1 MSHRSTLAITL
12 ALMTAASWNAA
23 SAQTNRDGA
32 KKPTTAAASK
42 NDDAVAAVVNGERIM
57 LSELIARL
65 DELGVAPEQREH
77 AGNAVLDAMVDST
90 LLVQFLA
97 KQKVAYDAKAVDVE
111 IAKLRAEYEKQGVSF
126 ATAIAKLGLTEAKLR
141 ASAIAE
147 AQWQTYVKERV
158 TDKDLSDH
166 FAKYR
171 EYFDGSEVRASH
183 ILIEVPDG
191 ANAAV
196 RAAAKAKA
204 DRVRKEVAGGADF
217 AAAAKKYSDCP
228 SKNQGGDVGSF
239 PRHNKVV
246 EPFARTAFALKNG
259 QVSDVVETEFGY
271 HIIKATDRKAGT
283 RLSLKDATLRTDLTN
298 AIGDHMKEAIIAELR
313 KTAKIEIAPGV
324 EVPEPVRTKTATQ
337 PTNKVKK

>member
-1 MSHRSTLAITL
+1 MTRRSFLGATL
-12 ALMTAASWNAA
+12 ALVSIASLAAAA
-23 SAQTNRDGA
+23 PQSKAVGA
-32 KKPTTAAASK
+32 KKSTGTVART
-42 NDDAVAAVVNGERIM
+42 DDNVAALVNGERIM
-57 LSELIARL
+57 LSDLIARL

-77 AGNAVLDAMVDST
+77 AGNTVLDAMVDST

-97 KQKVAYDAKAVDVE
+97 KQKIAYDAKAVDAE

-141 ASAIAE
+141 ASAVAE
-147 AQWQTYVKERV
+147 AQWQAYVKERV
-158 TDKDLSDH
+158 SDKDLSDH

-191 ANAAV
+191 AAAAV

-204 DRVRKEVAGGADF
+204 DRIRKELAAGADF
-217 AAAAKKYSDCP
+217 AASAKKYSECP
-228 SKNQGGDVGSF
+228 SKDQGGDVGSF
-239 PRHNKVV
+239 PRHGKVV
-246 EPFARTAFALKNG
+246 EPFARAAFSLKIG
-259 QVSDVVETEFGY
+259 QMSEVVETDFGY
-271 HIIKATDRKAGT
+271 HIIKATDRKPGT
-283 RLSLKDATLRTDLTN
+283 RLSLKDPTLRADLIH
-298 AIGDHMKEAIIAELR
+298 AIGDHMKESIIAELR

-324 EVPEPVRTKTATQ
+324 DVPAPARTKTATQ